1 MKNKYNLSVSEKE
14 IMDLLWENGEM
25 SSKEILHYFN
35 TEKNKDWKKQTLNTF
50 ISRLLKKQVLK
61 RRSVERKYMYMP
73 AFPRH
78 EYEARRAQNFL
89 DMSYEG
95 SIVKFISTAMQVTP
109 FSKEEKEELL
119 NFLDSMS

>member
-14 IMDLLWENGEM
+14 IMDLLWEHGEM

-50 ISRLLKKQVLK
+50 IARLLKKEVLK

-73 AFPRH
+73 AFPIQ
-78 EYEARRAQNFL
+78 EYEVRRAQNFL

>member
-1 MKNKYNLSVSEKE
+1 
-14 IMDLLWENGEM
+14 
-25 SSKEILHYFN
+25 
-35 TEKNKDWKKQTLNTF
+35 
-50 ISRLLKKQVLK
+50 
-61 RRSVERKYMYMP
+61 MP
-73 AFPRH
+73 AFPIQ

>member
-14 IMDLLWENGEM
+14 IMDLLWEHGEM

-35 TEKNKDWKKQTLNTF
+35 TEKNKNWKKQTLNTF
-50 ISRLLKKQVLK
+50 IARLLKKEVLK

-73 AFPRH
+73 AFPIQ